1 MPLACSNAMEQREA
15 FMRTI
20 IFSAVAVIALM
31 LSASAQ
37 DMKKGL
43 KAYKSGDY
51 AAALKEWRPLAE
63 SGHAGAQYNL
73 GFNFVQGKGVPKD
86 LVQAYFWFDLAARQG
101 RGIAGQL
108 RDGIA
113 KKMTEDQVTD
123 AQERVR
129 VWLAVREKQLPR

>member
-1 MPLACSNAMEQREA
+1 
-15 FMRTI
+15 MRTI
-20 IFSAVAVIALM
+20 ILTAVAAFALM
-31 LSASAQ
+31 ATASAQ

-63 SGHAGAQYNL
+63 NGHAGAQYNL

-86 LVQAYFWFDLAARQG
+86 LVLAYFWFDLAARQG

-113 KKMTEDQVTD
+113 KKMTEDQVAD

-129 VWLAVREKQLPR
+129 LWLAAREKPVPR

>member
-1 MPLACSNAMEQREA
+1 
-15 FMRTI
+15 MRTI
-20 IFSAVAVIALM
+20 ILTAVAVLGLIV
-31 LSASAQ
+31 SASAQ
-37 DMKKGL
+37 DLKKGL

-51 AAALKEWRPLAE
+51 AAALKEWRQLAE

-86 LVQAYFWFDLAARQG
+86 LVLAYFWFDLAARQG
-101 RGIAGQL
+101 QGIAGQL

-113 KKMTEDQVTD
+113 KKMTKEQVAD

-129 VWLAVREKQLPR
+129 DWLAAREKPVPR

>member
-1 MPLACSNAMEQREA
+1 
-15 FMRTI
+15 MRTI
-20 IFSAVAVIALM
+20 ILTAVAAFGLIV
-31 LSASAQ
+31 SASAQ
-37 DMKKGL
+37 DLKKGL

-51 AAALKEWRPLAE
+51 ATALKEWRPLAE

-86 LVQAYFWFDLAARQG
+86 LVLAYFWFDLAARQG

-113 KKMTEDQVTD
+113 KKMSKEQVAD

-129 VWLAVREKQLPR
+129 VWLAAREKPVSR

>member
-1 MPLACSNAMEQREA
+1 
-15 FMRTI
+15 MRTI
-20 IFSAVAVIALM
+20 ILTAVAVLGLIVSV
-31 LSASAQ
+31 SASAQ
-37 DMKKGL
+37 DLKKGL

-51 AAALKEWRPLAE
+51 AAALKEWQPLAE

-86 LVQAYFWFDLAARQG
+86 LVLAYFWFDLAARQG

-108 RDGIA
+108 RDAIS
-113 KKMTEDQVTD
+113 KKMTEEQVAD

-129 VWLAVREKQLPR
+129 VWLAAREKPVSR